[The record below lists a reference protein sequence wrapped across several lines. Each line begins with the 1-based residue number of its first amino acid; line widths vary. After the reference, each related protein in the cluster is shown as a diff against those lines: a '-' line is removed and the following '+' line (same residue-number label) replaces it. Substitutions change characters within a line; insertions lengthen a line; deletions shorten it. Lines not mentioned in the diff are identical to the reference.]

1 MKILVINSGSSSLK
15 YQLIDM
21 KDESVIAKGLCDR
34 IGIDG
39 KLKHKSVGIGEFKRE
54 CPMKTHADAVQV
66 VIDTLTKGQYAVIS
80 DISEIGAVGHRI
92 VQGGEYFIQPCLV
105 EDGVVEKIEACETLA
120 PVHAIPNAAGIR
132 SCSKVM
138 PGIPQVVVFDTA
150 FHQTMP
156 DYAYMYGIPME
167 YYEKYKIRRYGFHGT
182 SHKYVS
188 RRAAKFLGRDIED
201 LKMVTL
207 HLGNGSSLCA
217 IDGGKCID
225 TSMGLTPLEG
235 PIMGTRSGSL
245 DPAAVCVIEE
255 KEHLS
260 GAEMNTILNKK
271 SGLLGVSGVSS
282 DCRDVVEAAE
292 EGNKRAQLAFNMLVY
307 QVKKLLG
314 SYVAALG
321 GVDVIVFTAGQGEN
335 GPETREA
342 ICKGMEFFGIQIDP
356 EKNNVRGQD
365 ADISADGA
373 RVKTLVI
380 TTNEELMIARETL
393 AIVENL

>member
-1 MKILVINSGSSSLK
+1 
-15 YQLIDM
+15 
-21 KDESVIAKGLCDR
+21 
-34 IGIDG
+34 
-39 KLKHKSVGIGEFKRE
+39 
-54 CPMKTHADAVQV
+54 
-66 VIDTLTKGQYAVIS
+66 
-80 DISEIGAVGHRI
+80 
-92 VQGGEYFIQPCLV
+92 
-105 EDGVVEKIEACETLA
+105 
-120 PVHAIPNAAGIR
+120 
-132 SCSKVM
+132 M

-260 GAEMNTILNKK
+260 GAEMNDILNKK

>member
-1 MKILVINSGSSSLK
+1 
-15 YQLIDM
+15 
-21 KDESVIAKGLCDR
+21 
-34 IGIDG
+34 
-39 KLKHKSVGIGEFKRE
+39 
-54 CPMKTHADAVQV
+54 
-66 VIDTLTKGQYAVIS
+66 
-80 DISEIGAVGHRI
+80 
-92 VQGGEYFIQPCLV
+92 
-105 EDGVVEKIEACETLA
+105 
-120 PVHAIPNAAGIR
+120 
-132 SCSKVM
+132 
-138 PGIPQVVVFDTA
+138 
-150 FHQTMP
+150 
-156 DYAYMYGIPME
+156 
-167 YYEKYKIRRYGFHGT
+167 
-182 SHKYVS
+182 
-188 RRAAKFLGRDIED
+188 
-201 LKMVTL
+201 
-207 HLGNGSSLCA
+207 
-217 IDGGKCID
+217 
-225 TSMGLTPLEG
+225 
-235 PIMGTRSGSL
+235 MGTRSGSL

-260 GAEMNTILNKK
+260 GAEMNDILNKK